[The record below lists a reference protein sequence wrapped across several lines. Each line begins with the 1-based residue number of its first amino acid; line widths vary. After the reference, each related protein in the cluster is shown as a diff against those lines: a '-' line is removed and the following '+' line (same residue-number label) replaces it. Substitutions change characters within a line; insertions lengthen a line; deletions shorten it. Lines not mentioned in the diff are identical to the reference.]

1 MPIKDVKGQE
11 SIVQAVSN
19 DYKGRDDACNHR
31 TTWGAPEVP
40 SKYSVMWKG
49 LTVFL
54 RVISPAVVLRWL
66 NGANCVIDILW
77 RMLGQTIRVDIVEK
91 VSRKHDQSNS
101 AGMSADKTP
110 V

>member
-40 SKYSVMWKG
+40 SKY
-49 LTVFL
+49 
-54 RVISPAVVLRWL
+54 
-66 NGANCVIDILW
+66 
-77 RMLGQTIRVDIVEK
+77 
-91 VSRKHDQSNS
+91 
-101 AGMSADKTP
+101 P
-110 V
+110 VT